1 MAGIQYIS
9 NPRPDRKGGGAAI
22 TLISGKLTLSKLD
35 VLVPKNLEVV
45 WGLLKPRIPTPDF
58 TDIIICSFYSAPNN
72 RRKTQ
77 LVNHITINFS
87 DLRVKYEKCYFLA
100 GGDKNELNLKHILD
114 ISPSL
119 HSHNI
124 KPTHGQT

>member
-1 MAGIQYIS
+1 MGVSGKKAHQNKIEEALEMAGIQYIS

-22 TLISGKLTLSKLD
+22 TLISGELTLSKLD

-45 WGLLKPRIPTPDF
+45 WGLLKPRIPTADF
-58 TDIIICSFYSAPNN
+58 KDIIICSFYSAPNN

-87 DLRVKYEKCYFLA
+87 DLEVKYEKCY
-100 GGDKNELNLKHILD
+100 
-114 ISPSL
+114 ISNS
-119 HSHNI
+119 
-124 KPTHGQT
+124 